1 MIQQTLPLP
10 IQNDHM
16 VLDGVCTTCPGRAPP
31 LLPTQPGEP
40 NSGHLW
46 GAPAASHKKRGVPTE
61 QEHPGATF
69 QTYIHLHQKNPKKR
83 KTVLSISFSMPLI
96 KVVTNNLG
104 YLGFSIEYSPREK
117 VPLEIDIKRPVY
129 MSFTYAARYRYSL
142 ACKLQLACLSNGS
155 WTKLCGLGVCWLV
168 VGWGALCDS
177 SIQATSK

>member
-1 MIQQTLPLP
+1 MTTWCLMVFAPLAQVARLLCCQRSLASQILGTCEVRLRRPTRREGFQLSRSIQ
-10 IQNDHM
+10 
-16 VLDGVCTTCPGRAPP
+16 V
-31 LLPTQPGEP
+31 QPF
-40 NSGHLW
+40 
-46 GAPAASHKKRGVPTE
+46 KR
-61 QEHPGATF
+61 
-69 QTYIHLHQKNPKKR
+69 TYIFTKKIQKG
-83 KTVLSISFSMPLI
+83 KTVLSISFYMPLI